1 VLLEGLKDL
10 GLEASRG
17 ARRCGR
23 NKDAKGMKLMTN
35 KELRTPSRRFSE
47 SAGQYYLATF
57 PPFRK
62 KREKDGATVAD
73 MDWAT
78 SCTGLAGHGAGG
90 DGVGAGREHDNGAG
104 GRCIWQTGSRVRELW

>member
-1 VLLEGLKDL
+1 LLEGLKDL

-47 SAGQYYLATF
+47 SAGQYFSHVPTLFA
-57 PPFRK
+57 RSA
-62 KREKDGATVAD
+62 KR
-73 MDWAT
+73 M
-78 SCTGLAGHGAGG
+78 GHGSNYAP
-90 DGVGAGREHDNGAG
+90 
-104 GRCIWQTGSRVRELW
+104 